1 MKNLHVKNLI
11 LILNSCLILLACQED
26 DLNFFSS
33 QNSLHYYPSETENRT
48 NFVTANNPLNPYDSI
63 GIKHNLIL
71 EEFLNL
77 PTSAISLEDRLTSL
91 RSLLNI
97 FSNAT
102 IDSADLHN
110 IESILSNSQLAYDS
124 ILNTSTLS
132 SGAKINLSNFL
143 EWIEEYKD
151 DVDFNHQA
159 YILAKEDTILFESF
173 SSTDKETLLSITSLA
188 RHSFDRKK
196 RRKDKDWGINVTNFI
211 GGFQGTLH
219 SSDKAILYAICLG
232 LTPP

>member
-11 LILNSCLILLACQED
+11 LILNTCLFLLACQED

-33 QNSLHYYPSETENRT
+33 QNSLHYYPSEAENRT

-77 PTSAISLEDRLTSL
+77 STSAISLENLLTSL

-97 FSNAT
+97 SSNAT

-110 IESILSNSQLAYDS
+110 IESILSNSQQAYNS

>member
-11 LILNSCLILLACQED
+11 LILNSCLFLLACQED

-33 QNSLHYYPSETENRT
+33 QNSLHYYPSEAENRT

-77 PTSAISLEDRLTSL
+77 STSAISLENLLTSL

-97 FSNAT
+97 SSNAT

-110 IESILSNSQLAYDS
+110 IESILSNSQQAYNS